1 MKQILSIIALTVGSF
16 AIVACSEEKKA
27 EKSYEDFKAYVSE
40 RRDSAEAYYDKDWE
54 TLESEYNEKR
64 VKAEEKIGDWN
75 DEMRAEYASLQSE
88 WDSFREDYVNEKERR
103 DNITK
108 TDALLVDLFPTGINS
123 DLSAVTAANLLE
135 VHTHFVNYV
144 EVHKDEMSR
153 EQWDRVELL
162 WETLGTKKNE
172 VEKDLKSA
180 DNLKI
185 AELKIKYGAIK
196 ATNRPT
202 AKMEENAE
210 AKKE

>member
-1 MKQILSIIALTVGSF
+1 MKKILSVIALTVGSIAF
-16 AIVACSEEKKA
+16 VACSEDKKA
-27 EKSYEDFKAYVSE
+27 EKSYEDFKEYVSE
-40 RRDSAEAYYDKDWE
+40 HRDSAHGYYDKEWASME
-54 TLESEYNEKR
+54 AEYNEKR
-64 VKAEEKIGDWN
+64 NNAEKKIGDWN

-88 WDSFREDYVNEKERR
+88 WDSFREDYLSEKEKRE
-103 DNITK
+103 NVMKI
-108 TDALLVDLFPTGINS
+108 DAMIVDLFPTGINS
-123 DLSAVTAANLLE
+123 DLSAVTATNLLE
-135 VHTHFVNYV
+135 VHNHFVNYV

-196 ATNRPT
+196 AANRPS
-202 AKMEENAE
+202 AKLEENAD

>member
-172 VEKDLKSA
+172 IEKDLKSA